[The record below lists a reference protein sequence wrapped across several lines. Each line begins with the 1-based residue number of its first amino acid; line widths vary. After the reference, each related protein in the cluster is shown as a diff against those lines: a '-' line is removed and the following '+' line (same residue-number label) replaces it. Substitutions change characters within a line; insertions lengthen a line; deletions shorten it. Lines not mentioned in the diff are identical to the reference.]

1 MAPMPEVAA
10 PFIDGFGRPVTY
22 LRLSVTDR
30 CDLRCTYC
38 MPEHMSF
45 ARHRDRLGVDDQHA
59 IARAF
64 IAGGVRKIRL
74 TGGEPLV
81 RKDLPELLERL
92 SGHLEA
98 DEVDEVAVSTNGSQ
112 LARLAETLAQYG
124 VRRVN
129 VSLDTLDPG
138 QYRQITRGGEL
149 GDVLRGIEAA
159 LAAGLR
165 VRINTVAL
173 RGVIEAQIEPL
184 LRYAHERGAALALI
198 ETMPLGDTGV
208 PRVDQY
214 LSLTAF
220 RDEIA
225 RRWTLAPSARRSG
238 GPAAYYD
245 VAETGGLLGFI
256 TPLSCNFCAS
266 CNRVRVGSDGRLFT
280 CMGHEGSVDLRA
292 ALVAGDGG
300 IALDAAIRDAL
311 RRKPE
316 RHGFASD
323 SSGLSGG
330 INRHMSV
337 LGG

>member
-1 MAPMPEVAA
+1 MTGTMDPLV
-10 PFIDGFGRPVTY
+10 DGFGRAVTY

-45 ARHRDRLGVDDQHA
+45 ARHRDRLGIDDLHA
-59 IARAF
+59 VARAF

-81 RKDLPELLERL
+81 RKDLPDLLDRL
-92 SGHLEA
+92 SIHLA
-98 DEVDEVAVSTNGSQ
+98 NGEVDEVVVSTNGSQ
-112 LARLAETLAQYG
+112 LARLADTLVRYG
-124 VRRVN
+124 VRRIN
-129 VSLDTLDPG
+129 VSLDTLDSR
-138 QYRQITRGGEL
+138 QYREITRGGEL
-149 GDVLRGIEAA
+149 GDVLDGIEAA
-159 LAAGLR
+159 LAAGLK

-173 RGVIEAQIEPL
+173 RGVIEAQFDPL
-184 LRYAHERGAALALI
+184 LRYAHERHSGLALI
-198 ETMPLGDTGV
+198 ETMPLGDAGV
-208 PRVDQY
+208 SRVGQY
-214 LSLTAF
+214 LSLSRF
-220 RDEIA
+220 RDDLA
-225 RRWTLAPSARRSG
+225 QRWTLTPSARRSG
-238 GPAAYYD
+238 GPATYYD

-280 CMGHEGSVDLRA
+280 CMGHEGSVNLRPALA
-292 ALVAGDGG
+292 AADGG

-316 RHGFASD
+316 RHNFSAD
-323 SSGLSGG
+323 KNGLAGG
-330 INRHMSV
+330 ISRHMSV